1 MLRRGGALLVF
12 RRLGWRRTERKGSCG
27 HRRGALISSGQRLL
41 GSSSCELTILTS
53 SSSRLTA
60 GNLHSEPDA
69 CCLSLIILDTQPPV
83 VLEEGQTRMEEI
95 VLSVT
100 LRAILNLKD
109 FFFSSTASM
118 LYSFRPIKNK
128 YSTGCD
134 TF

>member
-1 MLRRGGALLVF
+1 MF

-109 FFFSSTASM
+109 FFFHQQQVCCTQKKIY
-118 LYSFRPIKNK
+118 L
-128 YSTGCD
+128 GCD
-134 TF
+134 DSRSINLNNIC